1 MRFYRKWVLPNLI
14 EMSMRNKRLQP
25 FRARVASAAEGRVL
39 DVGVGSG
46 LNLPFYAQGV
56 QEIIGLEPLQQLLAR
71 AQSKARDSEIPISLL
86 QASAER
92 IPLED
97 RTIDTIVMT
106 WTGCSIPKI
115 GTALGEMRRV
125 LKNHGRLIFVE
136 HGRAPDPKVAR
147 WQDRLDPFWTRLSG
161 GCHLNRKIDDL
172 LVNAGFQ
179 IDRLNTCYIA
189 GPKIMTFLSEG
200 AATLR

>member
-106 WTGCSIPKI
+106 W
-115 GTALGEMRRV
+115 
-125 LKNHGRLIFVE
+125 
-136 HGRAPDPKVAR
+136 
-147 WQDRLDPFWTRLSG
+147 DRLQHSENWHCSG
-161 GCHLNRKIDDL
+161 G
-172 LVNAGFQ
+172 NAARAQKSWSPYF
-179 IDRLNTCYIA
+179 R
-189 GPKIMTFLSEG
+189 
-200 AATLR
+200 